1 MNKRQFQRVDL
12 NVAGQLGHQG
22 IAIPIVI
29 KDVSLQGL
37 RLCAADQD
45 LNALPFDSHAPYT
58 VKFKTNEDSPQIVL
72 FLQQLYRQT
81 QAGSANVDI
90 GCKLDHID
98 VESLAGLRR
107 LITMNSNDNAI
118 AEKDLN
124 ALIDAIYGNASSASE
139 S

>member
-1 MNKRQFQRVDL
+1 MDKRQFQRVDL
-12 NVAGQLGHQG
+12 NVSGELSHRG
-22 IAIPIVI
+22 ICIPIVI

-37 RLCAADQD
+37 RLCAADQNLD
-45 LNALPFDSHAPYT
+45 ILPFDSHAPYT

-72 FLQQLYRQT
+72 YLQQLYRQT
-81 QAGSANVDI
+81 RTGSANVDI

-107 LITMNSNDNAI
+107 LIAVNSDDNAI